1 MEYRNIGD
9 SEINASVIAFGAWA
23 AGGWMWGSTDRKDAV
38 EAIVAAYE
46 VGVTTIDTAPIY
58 EQGASEEI
66 VGEVGIDPYTCS
78 SVCPACSGK
87 SHCECCGMSCRLLD
101 VDAHD

>member
-58 EQGASEEI
+58 GQGASEEI
-66 VGEVGIDPYTCS
+66 VGEALKDIPRDKTQILTKY
-78 SVCPACSGK
+78 
-87 SHCECCGMSCRLLD
+87 GMR
-101 VDAHD
+101 